1 MKIAIVGGG
10 PAGLYFALLAKRSHP
25 KYDVHVVEQNP
36 ADNTYGWGVVF
47 SDRALTYLETAD
59 PASYRDIIERVQL
72 WDDLTIVHQGQPVV
86 IGGSTFSGIARIA
99 LLNVLQD
106 HCRRLGVRLT
116 FNRRVEDPSLFA
128 ASDLLVGADGVNS
141 VVRQRYREHFRPKET
156 VRPNHYVW
164 YGTTQLFDTLSL
176 IFRQNEDG
184 VFVAHC
190 YPYSK
195 THSTFLVECDAATW
209 ERSPL
214 AKMGDAQSR
223 AYCQR
228 LFAVDLNG
236 HPLLSNKSEWLQFR
250 RVTSERWYHENVVL
264 IGDALRTLH
273 FSIGSGTR
281 TALEDAIALH
291 EALQA
296 ADGDI
301 TAALPAFAS
310 QRRPASNALLQVAD
324 NSMLWYEQM
333 AEKIDLDPVS
343 FAYDYMLRGG
353 RLDHESLRERDPNF
367 VAAHEAV
374 AGPSMERR
382 QRADAPESK

>member
-1 MKIAIVGGG
+1 MQIAIVGGG

-25 KYDVHVVEQNP
+25 EYNVRVIEQNP

-59 PASYRDIIERVQL
+59 PASYRDITERLQL
-72 WDDLTIVHQGQPVV
+72 WDDLTIVHKGQPVV
-86 IGGSTFSGIARIA
+86 VGGSTFSGIARIA
-99 LLNVLQD
+99 LLNVLQN
-106 HCRRLGVRLT
+106 HCRRLGVQLT
-116 FNRRVEDPSLFA
+116 FNRRVEDPSIFA
-128 ASDLLVGADGVNS
+128 GYDLLVGADGVNS
-141 VVRQRYREHFRPKET
+141 VVRQTYRKHFRTHET
-156 VRPNHYVW
+156 VRPNRYVW

-214 AKMGDAQSR
+214 AKMGDAESR

-228 LFAVDLNG
+228 LFAADLDG

-250 RVTSERWYHENVVL
+250 RVTNERWYHENVVL
-264 IGDALRTLH
+264 IGDALRTVH

-291 EALQA
+291 GALQA
-296 ADGDI
+296 AGGDVV
-301 TAALPAFAS
+301 AALPAFAQ
-310 QRRPASNALLQVAD
+310 QRRPASDALLEVAD
-324 NSMLWYEQM
+324 NSMIWYERM
-333 AEKIDLDPVS
+333 ADKIDLDPVS
-343 FAYDYMLRGG
+343 FAYDYMMRGG
-353 RLDHESLRERDPNF
+353 RLDHESLREHDPDF
-367 VAAHEAV
+367 VAAYEAI
-374 AGPSMERR
+374 AGARRERK
-382 QRADAPESK
+382 RAADVQESR